1 VELEQG
7 LAQVQVGLALV
18 VQGVEPVAAIP
29 HGISRRQEDQLLER
43 RRRDLAGN
51 QHRQH
56 QQGAS
61 SSDAHGPFAV
71 GNRIS
76 AAHRRVVEL
85 SHERVAVGLRETFDG
100 RSLSLV
106 GQRTSGAS
114 GTRPQNIGLR

>member
-18 VQGVEPVAAIP
+18 VQVVEPVAAIP
-29 HGISRRQEDQLLER
+29 QWIIRRQVELLER

-61 SSDAHGPFAV
+61 SSDAHGQV
-71 GNRIS
+71 S
-76 AAHRRVVEL
+76 Q
-85 SHERVAVGLRETFDG
+85 ERSNCPA
-100 RSLSLV
+100 
-106 GQRTSGAS
+106 
-114 GTRPQNIGLR
+114 